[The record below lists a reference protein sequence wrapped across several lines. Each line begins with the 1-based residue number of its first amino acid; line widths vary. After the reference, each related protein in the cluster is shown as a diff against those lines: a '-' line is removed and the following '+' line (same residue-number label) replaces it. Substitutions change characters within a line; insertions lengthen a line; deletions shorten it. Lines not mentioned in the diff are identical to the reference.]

1 MTIIQGQCTAG
12 KLAFYSGTIVPATDV
27 LKIALYTSLA
37 TLNSS
42 TATYTIDN
50 EVVGVGYVAGGA
62 TLLNATVGSSGTTV
76 WLTFDNAEW
85 PSATITARGALIY
98 DNSKSDVAIA
108 VLDFG
113 ADKSVTDATFK
124 VTFPV
129 ASATT
134 AVIRYN

>member
-1 MTIIQGQCTAG
+1 V
-12 KLAFYSGTIVPATDV
+12 AFYRGTIVPATDV

-37 TLNSS
+37 NLDSS
-42 TATYTIDN
+42 TTSYTTTA
-50 EVVGVGYVAGGA
+50 EVVGIGYTAGGA
-62 TLLNATVGSSGTTV
+62 TLVGATVGSSGTTV
-76 WLTFDNAEW
+76 WLTFNNIEW
-85 PSATITARGALIY
+85 PSSTITARGALIY
-98 DNSKSDVAIA
+98 DSSKSNVAIA

-113 ADKSVTDATFK
+113 ADKTVRSATFK

>member
-1 MTIIQGQCTAG
+1 MPIIQGQCTAG
-12 KLAFYSGTIVPATDV
+12 KVAFYSGTIVPATDV

-37 TLNSS
+37 NLDS
-42 TATYTIDN
+42 TTAVYTASGEI
-50 EVVGVGYVAGGA
+50 VGAGYTAGGA
-62 TLLNATVGSSGTTV
+62 TLTGATVGSSGTTA
-76 WLTFDNAEW
+76 WLTFNNADW
-85 PSATITARGALIY
+85 VSATITARGALIY
-98 DNSKSDVAIA
+98 DSSKGNVAIA

-113 ADKSVTDATFK
+113 ANRSVRNSTFR

>member
-1 MTIIQGQCTAG
+1 MAITQGQCTAG

-27 LKIALYTSLA
+27 LKIALYTSVA
-37 TLNSS
+37 TLDSS
-42 TATYTIDN
+42 TAAYTSSSEI
-50 EVVGVGYVAGGA
+50 VGAGYTAGGT

-85 PSATITARGALIY
+85 PSATIAARGALIY
-98 DNSKSDVAIA
+98 DSSKSNVAIA

-113 ADKSVTDATFK
+113 SDKTVTNATFT
-124 VTFPV
+124 VAFPV
-129 ASATT
+129 AAATT

>member
-1 MTIIQGQCTAG
+1 MAIIQGQCTAG
-12 KLAFYSGTIVPATDV
+12 KVAFYSGTIVPATDV

-37 TLNSS
+37 TLDSS
-42 TATYTIDN
+42 TAAYTSGY
-50 EVVGVGYVAGGA
+50 EVVGTGYTAGGA
-62 TLLNATVGSSGTTV
+62 TLLGATVDSSGTTV
-76 WLTFDNAEW
+76 WLTFDDATW

-98 DNSKSDVAIA
+98 DSSKSNVAIA

-124 VTFPV
+124 VTFPA

-134 AVIRYN
+134 AVIRYS